1 MLITMDANRMPL
13 PNIPVFSH
21 DPIRQM
27 LQQKEIVY
35 APSQEAILQKL
46 LTIEDKELR
55 ALGAFLYSTGARI
68 SEVLGDKKKNR
79 PALQYGAVEYKS
91 VDKHRYAEV
100 RLTTLKNRMKGLR
113 FVAVPMFIPIE
124 VQIWSYFSSLY
135 EHRIDTIFKKYDTQ
149 NARITVW
156 NKFSSRISFVTDVMD
171 LKTKRMEQKEVRLH
185 PHLLRHFRL
194 SHLVTLYNYNPFQL
208 QEFAGWS
215 DTRQASVYVS
225 LSSANLAQ
233 QFAKFRYVRSKPVAP
248 EILQQPQVL

>member
-1 MLITMDANRMPL
+1 M
-13 PNIPVFSH
+13 PVFRH
-21 DPIRQM
+21 DPIKRM
-27 LQQKEIVY
+27 MQQKEIVY
-35 APSQEAILQKL
+35 APSQEVILQKL
-46 LTIEDKELR
+46 MTIEDKELR
-55 ALGAFLYSTGARI
+55 ALAACMYSTAARI
-68 SEVLGDKKKNR
+68 SEVLGDKKKDR

-91 VDKHRYAEV
+91 ADKHRYAEV
-100 RLTTLKNRMKGLR
+100 RLTTLKNRQKGLR

-124 VQIWSYFSSLY
+124 VQIWTLFSNIY
-135 EHRIDTIFKKYDTQ
+135 EHRIDTIFKKYNTP

-156 NKFSSRISFVTDVMD
+156 NKFSSRISFVCDVMD
-171 LKTKRMEQKEVRLH
+171 LHTKRMEQKEVRLH

-233 QFAKFRYVRSKPVAP
+233 QFAKFRYIRSKAAAP
-248 EILQQPQVL
+248 ELLQEPQVL